1 MGKLFAQDQAQTFD
15 KKNWRFYT
23 GEWHEDL
30 YPGYSF
36 YVQFRGSLG
45 ILYEQSRM
53 AEDGV
58 RRPEGTIQIKQRIS
72 SSPVCKYNSKSKD
85 IRK

>member
-1 MGKLFAQDQAQTFD
+1 MDPAANPSTFIFPD
-15 KKNWRFYT
+15 ERDWRFYT

-53 AEDGV
+53 SEDGV
-58 RRPEGTIQIKQRIS
+58 RRPEGTIQE
-72 SSPVCKYNSKSKD
+72 
-85 IRK
+85 

>member
-1 MGKLFAQDQAQTFD
+1 MGSQDTFMTGPPREPINKNIDKDLIKWGNVFAKDQAEAFD

-36 YVQFRGSLG
+36 YVQFRGSLNT
-45 ILYEQSRM
+45 L
-53 AEDGV
+53 
-58 RRPEGTIQIKQRIS
+58 
-72 SSPVCKYNSKSKD
+72 
-85 IRK
+85 